1 LCLIGFLSG
10 CATYKFQKPA
20 TSGGQGFIA
29 CYDGKPIL
37 EYTVGK
43 DKSLPD
49 LTLAKE
55 RFNRRRSTVEYYYK
69 QMGQIES
76 RLKGLFWDPPAMVID
91 FIGGILRW
99 PFIASADYKYNHNS
113 KYRAKVDRLDEE
125 KDELEIARI
134 SKLKKELGA
143 YIAKDIAEESG
154 GRGVVEN
161 ALSQSLPEPELLP
174 PDKREPVKTE
184 MPLPIVEPS
193 VPEIVPAPVMIKE
206 APASLPVV
214 EPVLPATVEPESKIE
229 PVVFKDKPLPALR
242 SAVPVAVIMAK
253 PIKGYSPLKVNF
265 SGQKSYSKSG
275 RIVSYL
281 WDFGDGDT
289 STKKNPENTYLSTT
303 FGSRNFTVTLTV
315 KDETGSTSSA
325 TSNIEVMTQ

>member
-1 LCLIGFLSG
+1 
-10 CATYKFQKPA
+10 
-20 TSGGQGFIA
+20 
-29 CYDGKPIL
+29 
-37 EYTVGK
+37 
-43 DKSLPD
+43 
-49 LTLAKE
+49 
-55 RFNRRRSTVEYYYK
+55 
-69 QMGQIES
+69 MGQIES